1 MDERTTSRENATSQQ
16 WEHPLDFPDM
26 EQNFSFAQ
34 KIFQTSPIIF
44 GMLLNGTAVLLANE
58 YKANE
63 HIWNSI

>member
-1 MDERTTSRENATSQQ
+1 MDELTTSQQ
-16 WEHPLDFPDM
+16 WEHPLDFPVM

-34 KIFQTSPIIF
+34 KIFQTSPIMPIIF